1 MTPSAET
8 YFTHS
13 QEESVA
19 VVDSTGSQA
28 NGIPVNHGL
37 SLFFPMY
44 NEEGSIDQAVAS
56 ALVVLARV
64 SDRYEVIVVD
74 DGSRDRTGA
83 IADRLA
89 AANPRVR
96 VVHHSLNRGYGA
108 ALRSGFQTASH
119 SLVILADGD
128 NQFDLGE
135 LPILLRALE
144 GFDVVSGYR
153 IARRD
158 PAIRRLYAF
167 LYNGLARVLF
177 DIPVRDV
184 NCGFKIYRD
193 DLLQRLLPRL
203 RSTGALI
210 NVEMLARAR
219 KLGATVGEVG
229 VHHYRRETGH
239 PTGGN
244 PAVILR
250 AFRELLGLWR
260 ELR

>member
-1 MTPSAET
+1 LYVRAR
-8 YFTHS
+8 
-13 QEESVA
+13 EEGQSSVTDA
-19 VVDSTGSQA
+19 
-28 NGIPVNHGL
+28 L

-44 NEEGSIDQAVAS
+44 NEEGNIDQAVAS
-56 ALVVLARV
+56 ALAALAPV

-74 DGSRDRTGA
+74 DGSRDRTRT

-89 AANPRVR
+89 AANPLVR
-96 VVHHSLNRGYGA
+96 VIHHSFNRGYGA
-108 ALRSGFQTASH
+108 ALRSGFQAATY
-119 SLVILADGD
+119 SLVVLADGD

-135 LPILLRALE
+135 LSILVRALE

-153 IARRD
+153 ITRRD

-167 LYNGLARVLF
+167 LYNRLARLLF

-184 NCGFKIYRD
+184 NCGFKIYRR
-193 DLLQRLLPRL
+193 DLLERLLPQL

-219 KLGATVGEVG
+219 KLGARVTEVG
-229 VHHYRRETGH
+229 VHHYPRETGR

-250 AFRELLGLWR
+250 AFRELLRLWR

>member
-1 MTPSAET
+1 MN
-8 YFTHS
+8 
-13 QEESVA
+13 VA
-19 VVDSTGSQA
+19 
-28 NGIPVNHGL
+28 L

-44 NEEGSIDQAVAS
+44 NEEGNIDQAVAS
-56 ALVVLARV
+56 ALAVLATL
-64 SDRYEVIVVD
+64 SAQYEVIVVD

-96 VVHHSLNRGYGA
+96 VIHHSVNRGYGA
-108 ALRSGFQTASH
+108 ALRSGLQAASH
-119 SLVILADGD
+119 ALVILADGD

-135 LPILLRALE
+135 LPVLVKALE
-144 GFDVVSGYR
+144 RFDVVSGYR
-153 IARRD
+153 ITRRD
-158 PAIRRLYAF
+158 PLIRRLYAF
-167 LYNGLARVLF
+167 LYNRLARLLF

-184 NCGFKIYRD
+184 NCGFKIYRR
-193 DLLQRLLPRL
+193 DLLQRLLPQL

-219 KLGATVGEVG
+219 KLGATVTEVG
-229 VHHYRRETGH
+229 VHHYRRETGR

-250 AFRELLGLWR
+250 AFRELLRLWR